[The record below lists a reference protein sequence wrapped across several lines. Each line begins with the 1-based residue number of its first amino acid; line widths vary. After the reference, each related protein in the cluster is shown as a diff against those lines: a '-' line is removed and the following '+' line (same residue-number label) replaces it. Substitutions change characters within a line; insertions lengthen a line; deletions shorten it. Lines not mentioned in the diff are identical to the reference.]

1 MVESSQRAMQQME
14 DNEQSIYIFINASWW
29 TQDKAFVARA
39 TFVEGEVQLA

>member
-1 MVESSQRAMQQME
+1 ME
-14 DNEQSIYIFINASWW
+14 DNEQSIYIFINASW